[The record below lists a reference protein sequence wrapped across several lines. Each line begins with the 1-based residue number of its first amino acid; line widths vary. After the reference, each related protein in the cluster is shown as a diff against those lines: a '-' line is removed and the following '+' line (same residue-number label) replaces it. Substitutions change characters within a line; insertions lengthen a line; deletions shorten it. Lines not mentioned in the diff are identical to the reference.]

1 MKYLLAWIVLLIA
14 LIQLWRKL
22 RAGWRGMQGAAGH
35 KPQRQDSQAM
45 VPCHACGEHVPQ
57 SEAFYRAGRAYCCDA
72 HARSAGQTASSA
84 APGDEQERARP

>member
-35 KPQRQDSQAM
+35 KPQRQDAQAM
-45 VPCHACGEHVPQ
+45 VPCHACGVHVPQ

-72 HARSAGQTASSA
+72 HARNAGQEAPSAASSGA
-84 APGDEQERARP
+84 QERT